1 MTFKNADTTGKYCY
15 VSKFTCNQLIY
26 TQYTVEN
33 VELNKKKMGSGV
45 KAFKETAVASRLPA
59 GRYVERKIFIDNAF
73 IVDLKFRGLKET

>member
-1 MTFKNADTTGKYCY
+1 
-15 VSKFTCNQLIY
+15 
-26 TQYTVEN
+26 
-33 VELNKKKMGSGV
+33 MGSGV